1 MVLAEQRVHLLKS
14 ESQRFVDYLSGLPE
28 ESLAQ
33 QSACERWL
41 VGDVVAHLTG
51 GVDNYFGN
59 ITRGVAG
66 DSSPPEGGAPSGPSD
81 AAARLVANAQRA
93 VALREQLGKEL
104 LPTFASRCRDLDQ
117 LLAGLGNQDWEKPCF
132 HNAAIIS
139 VATYVD
145 LRITE
150 VIVHEWDIKSRLQA
164 AASISPAGL
173 PAVWDLLPVFVV
185 GRLFQPGSTL
195 SSPARYRWD
204 LTGDAPGAHDI
215 VVEEGK
221 ARMEPAGSTGT
232 TAPDV
237 TFTCDAGD
245 FALLAYG
252 RTDFETAISAGLITA
267 EGDSE
272 LAAAFA
278 P

>member
-14 ESQRFVDYLSGLPE
+14 ESQRFVDYLSALPE
-28 ESLAQ
+28 ESWGQ
-33 QSACERWL
+33 QSACDRWL

-51 GVDNYFGN
+51 GVDNYFSN
-59 ITRGVAG
+59 IVRGVAG
-66 DSSPPEGGAPSGPSD
+66 NSSPPEGGAPSRPAD
-81 AAARLVANAQRA
+81 PAARLEANAQRA
-93 VALREQLGKEL
+93 IALREQLDKEL
-104 LPTFASRCRDLDQ
+104 LTTFASRCRDLDQ
-117 LLAGLGNQDWEKPCF
+117 LLAGLGHQDWEKPCF
-132 HNAAIIS
+132 HTAAVIS

-173 PAVWDLLPVFVV
+173 PAVLDLLPVFVV
-185 GRLFQPGSTL
+185 GRLFRPGSTL
-195 SSPARYRWD
+195 SGPARYRWD
-204 LTGDAPGAHDI
+204 LTGAAPGAYDI

-237 TFTCDAGD
+237 NFTCDAGD

-252 RTDFETAISAGLITA
+252 RTDFETAVSGGQISA

-278 P
+278 R

>member
-1 MVLAEQRVHLLKS
+1 MALAEQRVHLLKS
-14 ESQRFVDYLSGLPE
+14 ESQRFVDYLSGLPQ
-28 ESLAQ
+28 ESWSR

-59 ITRGVAG
+59 ISRGVAG
-66 DSSPPEGGAPSGPSD
+66 DSSPPEVGAPPAPVD
-81 AAARLVANAQRA
+81 VAARLEANAQRA
-93 VALREQLGKEL
+93 IALRTQLGKDL
-104 LPTFASRCRDLDQ
+104 LPTFASRCGDLDQ
-117 LLAGLGNQDWEKPCF
+117 LLAGLGHQDWEKPCF
-132 HNAAIIS
+132 HTAAVIS

-150 VIVHEWDIKSRLQA
+150 VIVHEWDIKSRLQPE
-164 AASISPAGL
+164 ASISPAGL
-173 PAVWDLLPVFVV
+173 PAVLDLLPVFVV
-185 GRLFQPGSTL
+185 GRLFRPGSTL
-195 SSPARYRWD
+195 SGTARYRWD
-204 LTGDAPGAHDI
+204 LTGDAPGGCDI
-215 VVEEGK
+215 VVEQGQ

-232 TAPDV
+232 TAPEV

-252 RTDFETAISAGLITA
+252 RTDFEAAVSAGLITA

-272 LAAAFA
+272 LAARFA

>member
-14 ESQRFVDYLSGLPE
+14 ESHRFVDYLSGLPE
-28 ESLAQ
+28 ESWAQ

-51 GVDNYFGN
+51 GGDNYFGN

-81 AAARLVANAQRA
+81 PAARLEANAQRA
-93 VALREQLGKEL
+93 IALREQLDKEL
-104 LPTFASRCRDLDQ
+104 LKTFAIRCDDLDQ
-117 LLAGLGNQDWEKPCF
+117 LLAGLGHEDWEKPCF

-164 AASISPAGL
+164 AASISPVGL
-173 PAVWDLLPVFVV
+173 PAVLDLLPVFVV

-195 SSPARYRWD
+195 SGPARYRWD
-204 LTGDAPGAHDI
+204 LTGDAPVAYDI

-221 ARMEPAGSTGT
+221 ARMEPARSTGT
-232 TAPDV
+232 AAPDV
-237 TFTCDAGD
+237 TFNCDAGD

-252 RTDFETAISAGLITA
+252 RTDFETAVSAGLITA